1 MMEMFDEVKTTVVG
15 KRFISDAE
23 TIAEMDF
30 AEACT
35 AFVKAE
41 RRFRNLDEHPD
52 VVTDAKLNV
61 CWWNAMERLYQCD
74 KALRE
79 MFTGKDRSVKSN
91 RMYNEFR
98 SRLIAGKSLR
108 ADA

>member
-1 MMEMFDEVKTTVVG
+1 MGAKVSMSIIG

-30 AEACT
+30 SDACT

-41 RRFRNLDEHPD
+41 RRFRNLDENPD
-52 VVTDAKLNV
+52 CVTDSNLNT

-74 KALRE
+74 KGLWE

-98 SRLIAGKSLR
+98 SRLIAGKCLR

>member
-1 MMEMFDEVKTTVVG
+1 MSIIGT
-15 KRFISDAE
+15 RFISDAE

-30 AEACT
+30 SDLCT

-52 VVTDAKLNV
+52 VVTDPKLNV
-61 CWWNAMERLYQCD
+61 CWWNAMEAPYVCD
-74 KALRE
+74 KALWE
-79 MFTGKDRSVKSN
+79 MFIGKDRSVKSN

-98 SRLIAGKSLR
+98 AKLIAGKSLR